1 MSISTIR
8 RQVKNVAYNFSDTQ
22 VKVREATSN
31 DPWGPSTAL
40 MSEIADLTHNPMS
53 FTEIMSMLWKRL
65 NDHGKN
71 WRHVYKS
78 LVLLDYLIKCGS
90 EKVAQQC
97 RENIYSIETLK
108 DFQHVEENRDQG
120 MNVREKAKQMV
131 SLLYDEERLKNERTK
146 FLMTRKKFM
155 TGSAISS
162 DGAIKQMRKSDTGPV
177 FESELEDARPSSAG
191 EEEMQ
196 LQIALALSREENEK
210 EEELRKKDDIG
221 LQMAINESRREIER
235 MCSLDSAP
243 QHTVSGAT
251 LSQSAID
258 DLLSLGVG
266 QPVDQAPNPWG
277 GPAADPWAPSPST
290 VATATTASSVYPSL
304 AVSQPTSDP
313 WAPSGGMTTSAVAS
327 ATVDPWAPAPS
338 LEPARVLQPTAGN
351 GLSAVAAVQHVSSSQ
366 EDANAKQRMS
376 TKTPESF
383 LGENSALVNLDN
395 LMGTTSSTTKA
406 ANNPFLSGSTAL
418 PTNPFAAQQRPS
430 PTLNEM
436 INNRAVQSHPGSV
449 VLGAQPST
457 GMQPMMGMASVMGG
471 IQPVGLQPQPTASA
485 NALASAAARSSS
497 PASSQQL
504 TNPFLL

>member
-1 MSISTIR
+1 MRCLSVLFRLIPVLLVSMSISTIR
-8 RQVKNVAYNFSDTQ
+8 RQVKNVAYNFSDAQ

-40 MSEIADLTHNPMS
+40 MSEIADLTHNPLS

-108 DFQHVEENRDQG
+108 DFQHIEDNRDQG

-146 FLMTRKKFM
+146 FMMTRKKFM
-155 TGSAISS
+155 SGSGISS
-162 DGAIKQMRKSDTGPV
+162 DGSVRHTRKTDTGPG
-177 FESELEDARPSSAG
+177 FESELEDARPASAG

-196 LQIALALSREENEK
+196 LQIALVLSREESEK

-221 LQMAINESRREIER
+221 LQMALNESRREIER
-235 MCSLDSAP
+235 MNSMDVGD
-243 QHTVSGAT
+243 QNTVPSST

-266 QPVDQAPNPWG
+266 QPVEQTTPNPWG
-277 GPAADPWAPSPST
+277 GPVADPWAPASG
-290 VATATTASSVYPSL
+290 TAPALVVGSSLYSKIQTTSN
-304 AVSQPTSDP
+304 DP
-313 WAPSGGMTTSAVAS
+313 WTLAPPTAGVTTNS
-327 ATVDPWAPAPS
+327 VDPWATVPSPANHSPDFIAEENIS
-338 LEPARVLQPTAGN
+338 
-351 GLSAVAAVQHVSSSQ
+351 
-366 EDANAKQRMS
+366 KQRSS

-383 LGENSALVNLDN
+383 LGENSSLVNLDN
-395 LMGTTSSTTKA
+395 LLGTTSNSIKPA
-406 ANNPFLSGSTAL
+406 SNPFLSGTSATV
-418 PTNPFAAQQRPS
+418 PINPFVAQQRPS
-430 PTLNEM
+430 PSLNEM
-436 INNRAVQSHPGSV
+436 MSQSRMPPTGNPVQT
-449 VLGAQPST
+449 A
-457 GMQPMMGMASVMGG
+457 MQPPLMPVPASAS
-471 IQPVGLQPQPTASA
+471 PQPT
-485 NALASAAARSSS
+485 
-497 PASSQQL
+497 
-504 TNPFLL
+504 NPFC

>member
-8 RQVKNVAYNFSDTQ
+8 RQVKNVAYNFSDAQ

-40 MSEIADLTHNPMS
+40 MSEIADLTHNPLS

-90 EKVAQQC
+90 DKVAQQC

-108 DFQHVEENRDQG
+108 DFQHIEDNRDQG

-155 TGSAISS
+155 AGSAISS
-162 DGAIKQMRKSDTGPV
+162 DGTVRHVRKSDTGPV
-177 FESELEDARPSSAG
+177 FDSELEEARPANAG

-196 LQIALALSREENEK
+196 LQIALALSREESEK
-210 EEELRKKDDIG
+210 EEELRKQDDVG
-221 LQMAINESRREIER
+221 LQMALNESRREIER
-235 MCSLDSAP
+235 LNSLDSAA

-266 QPVDQAPNPWG
+266 QPVDQTPNPWG
-277 GPAADPWAPSPST
+277 GPVVDPWAPSPSVRAAANT
-290 VATATTASSVYPSL
+290 GSPVYPSIETP
-304 AVSQPTSDP
+304 QPTNDP
-313 WAPSGGMTTSAVAS
+313 WAPSNAQPAP
-327 ATVDPWAPAPS
+327 AAAARNDPWSASSS
-338 LEPARVLQPTAGN
+338 LEPTPVLVPTTED
-351 GLSAVAAVQHVSSSQ
+351 SA
-366 EDANAKQRMS
+366 AKQRNNA
-376 TKTPESF
+376 KTPESF

-395 LMGTTSSTTKA
+395 LMGTTNSASRPA
-406 ANNPFLSGSTAL
+406 SNPFLYGVNATVS
-418 PTNPFAAQQRPS
+418 TNPFAAQQRPS

-436 INNRAVQSHPGSV
+436 MNQSRITPNS
-449 VLGAQPST
+449 LPPA
-457 GMQPMMGMASVMGG
+457 MQSM
-471 IQPVGLQPQPTASA
+471 PTAAPS
-485 NALASAAARSSS
+485 L
-497 PASSQQL
+497 QQQP

>member
-8 RQVKNVAYNFSDTQ
+8 RQVKNVAYNFSDAQ

-108 DFQHVEENRDQG
+108 DFQHVEDNRDQG
-120 MNVREKAKQMV
+120 MNVRQKAKQMV
-131 SLLYDEERLKNERTK
+131 ALLYDEERLKNERAR
-146 FLMTRKKFM
+146 FMLTRRKFM
-155 TGSAISS
+155 SGSAISS
-162 DGAIKQMRKSDTGPV
+162 NGVVRHSRKAEPGPV
-177 FESELEDARPSSAG
+177 LDPEYEEARPSSVG

-196 LQIALALSREENEK
+196 LQIALALSKEESEK
-210 EEELRKKDDIG
+210 EEELRKRDDVG
-221 LQMAINESRREIER
+221 LQMAINESKKEADRISALEK
-235 MCSLDSAP
+235 AP
-243 QHTVSGAT
+243 QQIISGST

-266 QPVDQAPNPWG
+266 QPVDASSNPWG
-277 GPAADPWAPSPST
+277 GPAVDPWAPSPSIASAATLGPPPSYSTLVPQQT
-290 VATATTASSVYPSL
+290 VTNDPWLPASSTLST
-304 AVSQPTSDP
+304 TSGLSNDP
-313 WAPSGGMTTSAVAS
+313 WSCLAP
-327 ATVDPWAPAPS
+327 
-338 LEPARVLQPTAGN
+338 LEPTPVLQPIVEDN
-351 GLSAVAAVQHVSSSQ
+351 VS
-366 EDANAKQRMS
+366 KQR
-376 TKTPESF
+376 TNVKTPESF
-383 LGENSALVNLDN
+383 LGENSNLVNLDN
-395 LMGTTSSTTKA
+395 LMGTTGSSSRQA
-406 ANNPFLSGSTAL
+406 SNPFLSGSSSSV

-430 PTLNEM
+430 PSLNEM
-436 INNRAVQSHPGSV
+436 MSQNRSATSSLPP
-449 VLGAQPST
+449 A
-457 GMQPMMGMASVMGG
+457 
-471 IQPVGLQPQPTASA
+471 LQPTPV
-485 NALASAAARSSS
+485 ALPSVQHQA
-497 PASSQQL
+497 